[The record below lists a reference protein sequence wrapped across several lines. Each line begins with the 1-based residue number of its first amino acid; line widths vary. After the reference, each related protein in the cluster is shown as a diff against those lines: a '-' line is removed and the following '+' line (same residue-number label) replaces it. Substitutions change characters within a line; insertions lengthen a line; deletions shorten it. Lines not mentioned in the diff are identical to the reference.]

1 MRRNSFTLAT
11 ILAMLL
17 SGNPSCANTHSQSAQ
32 PGASSQASAAEATR
46 PLPHP
51 GLTQVGNGA
60 RAASIADV
68 VERVLPSVVSVSST
82 RTARV
87 GPSAM
92 PFDNPFFHHF
102 FGPRFDV
109 PHQRRAEGLGSG
121 VVVAPNVILTN
132 NHVVDGA
139 EEIKIS
145 TVDRQELDAELVG
158 ADPKS
163 DLAVLRLK
171 EKDAKLKPIQ
181 FGSSSRLRLGDV
193 VIAIGNPFGVGQ
205 TVTMG
210 IVSAKGRA
218 HLGIVDYEDF
228 IQTDAAINPG
238 NSGGALVNTE
248 GRLVGINTAIL
259 SRSGG
264 NVGIGFAIPTDM
276 AKPIMDSIMT
286 TGKVVRGWLGVSIQ
300 DLNADLAKAL
310 GVSTTR
316 GVLVAHVEK
325 DTPAAKG
332 GVERGDIILK
342 VNGEAV
348 KTTSELRN
356 LIAATGAGTEVK
368 LDLLRDDK
376 PRTVT
381 VKLGEMP
388 NDVETAAPAVG
399 VAPGKPST
407 IDGLTLQP
415 LDAGLRKKYEIS
427 QDVTTGLVVT
437 DIKRGSVGAFAG
449 LRPGDVLLEVNRQ
462 SVKTPEDFKR
472 AWKKS
477 SDKVLFLVY
486 RKGTTIF
493 MAVTKPK
500 K

>member
-1 MRRNSFTLAT
+1 MRKNSFTVAT
-11 ILAMLL
+11 ILAVLL
-17 SGNPSCANTHSQSAQ
+17 SGNPSCANTTSQSAQ
-32 PGASSQASAAEATR
+32 PGASNQANAAASTR
-46 PLPHP
+46 PLPQP
-51 GLTQVGNGA
+51 AFTQIGAGA

-82 RTARV
+82 RVARV
-87 GPSAM
+87 ERPQM
-92 PFDNPFFHHF
+92 PFDEPFFRHF
-102 FGPRFDV
+102 FGGRFDV

-121 VVVAPNVILTN
+121 VVVAKDIILTN

-145 TVDRQELDAELVG
+145 TADKQELDAELVG

-163 DLAVLRLK
+163 DLAVLRIK
-171 EKDAKLKPIQ
+171 EKGDKLKPIQ
-181 FGSSSRLRLGDV
+181 FGDSSRLRLGDV

-248 GRLVGINTAIL
+248 GQLVGINTAIL

-264 NVGIGFAIPTDM
+264 NMGIGFAIPANM
-276 AKPIMDSIMT
+276 AKPIMDSIMQH
-286 TGKVVRGWLGVSIQ
+286 GKVVRGWLGVSIQ
-300 DLNADLAKAL
+300 DMNADLAEAMGLSKAH
-310 GVSTTR
+310 
-316 GVLVAHVEK
+316 GVLVAKVQK

-332 GVERGDIILK
+332 GLERGDVISK
-342 VNGEAV
+342 VNGHATDDTG
-348 KTTSELRN
+348 KLRN
-356 LIAATGAGTEVK
+356 LIAAAGAGAEVK
-368 LDLLRDDK
+368 LDILRDGK
-376 PRTVT
+376 PRTLT
-381 VKLGEMP
+381 IELGEMP
-388 NDVETAAPAVG
+388 DDVGSGTPEVGTAPA
-399 VAPGKPST
+399 KPAT

-415 LDAGLRKKYEIS
+415 LDAGLRRKYEIS
-427 QDVTTGLVVT
+427 KDVTTGLVVT
-437 DIKRGSVGAFAG
+437 DVKRGSVGAFAG
-449 LRPGDVLLEVNRQ
+449 LRPGDVLLEVNREP
-462 SVKTPEDFKR
+462 VKTPEDFKR
-472 AWKKS
+472 AWKQS
-477 SDKVLFLVY
+477 SDKVLFLVH